1 MARIFL
7 CGLGEGGEVS
17 LLRTAIGI
25 ESKPCKAWKVRL
37 CIKLLYFI
45 DLRLDCD

>member
-25 ESKPCKAWKVRL
+25 ESKPYKTWKVRL
-37 CIKLLYFI
+37 FVK
-45 DLRLDCD
+45 